1 MASNAKRAAVL
12 VRGIEASVTG
22 DSGAIAELY
31 TNDVR
36 GWSPA
41 LSVSSAAELAGEFED
56 REDAFSDV
64 ELCVTPLD
72 VSGDRACV
80 EWVATA
86 THSGP
91 LVVDDDVVI
100 EPTGLRCRLR
110 GVTVAEFDGGR
121 IRSFRQYWDEVSLIE
136 QLGLLP
142 ED

>member
-1 MASNAKRAAVL
+1 MASNAERAAAL
-12 VRGIEASVTG
+12 VRGIEASVAG
-22 DSGAIAELY
+22 DSSVIAALY
-31 TNDVR
+31 TKDVK

-41 LSVSSAAELAGEFED
+41 LSVSSAAELAGELED
-56 REDAFSDV
+56 REDAFSDI
-64 ELCVTPLD
+64 ELDLVPLD

-91 LVVDDDVVI
+91 LVVDDDLVF

-110 GVTVAEFDGGR
+110 GATVAEFDGDR
-121 IRSFRQYWDEVSLIE
+121 IRSFRQYWDEVALIE

-142 ED
+142 DD

>member
-1 MASNAKRAAVL
+1 MTTNAQRAAAL
-12 VRGIEASVTG
+12 VRGIEASVAG
-22 DSGAIAELY
+22 DSSVIAELY
-31 TNDVR
+31 TFDVK

-41 LSVSSAAELAGEFED
+41 MSVGSAAELAGEFED
-56 REDAFSDV
+56 REDAFTDIELDV
-64 ELCVTPLD
+64 RPLD
-72 VSGDRACV
+72 VSGDRACA

-91 LVVDDDVVI
+91 LVVDDELAI